1 MKYYIAAKES
11 KRGKDGRIAVKI
23 LFRSDGKE
31 FVVSTGIYVL
41 TAFSGLSMSPKETN
55 YRAKLRRLTSIIDDV
70 EAYLLNNAG
79 ADTAKMKRELTALVS
94 GEAHEEKATCLAD
107 CIERFADTKSRKG
120 TADLYRMSARK
131 VREYDGR
138 AVFGSVDK
146 EWLDGFERYM
156 GEASVNYKA
165 IMLRN
170 IRTVFNWA
178 LDNELTTNYPFR
190 RYKIK

>member
-79 ADTAKMKRELTALVS
+79 ADTAKK
-94 GEAHEEKATCLAD
+94 
-107 CIERFADTKSRKG
+107 I
-120 TADLYRMSARK
+120 
-131 VREYDGR
+131 GR
-138 AVFGSVDK
+138 ASCR
-146 EWLDGFERYM
+146 ER
-156 GEASVNYKA
+156 V
-165 IMLRN
+165 
-170 IRTVFNWA
+170 
-178 LDNELTTNYPFR
+178 
-190 RYKIK
+190 